1 MSLLRQAFALRSTFP
16 ESQVSVHGDTLTWI
30 GQLRPSELSAP
41 YTARITYTLRNY
53 PQVRVLDPPIID
65 EHEFVPH
72 VYNTGDLCVYDDHD
86 WSPRLLLI
94 DSIVAWT
101 IEWLLFWELFLATGR
116 WFGDG
121 PDDGSPPREPLEQV
135 PAATSEI

>member
-16 ESQVSVHGDTLTWI
+16 ESEVSVHGDTLTWI
-30 GQLRPSELSAP
+30 GQLRPSERSAP
-41 YTARITYTLRNY
+41 YTVRITYTLRNY

-72 VYNTGDLCVYDDHD
+72 VHNTGELCVYDDHD
-86 WSPRLLLI
+86 WSPRLQLI

-116 WFGDG
+116 WFGEG
-121 PDDGSPPREPLEQV
+121 PS
-135 PAATSEI
+135 